1 MSLLVK
7 NREVIRYI
15 SEIKIIEKK
24 FKNRELKKSEVILNA
39 LESYY
44 KNLIKEIVEREGKQ
58 AIENYIS
65 DKELL
70 KKNIII
76 L

>member
-24 FKNRELKKSEVILNA
+24 FKNRELRKSEVILNA

>member
-24 FKNRELKKSEVILNA
+24 FKNRELKKSEIILNA